1 MSEKI
6 KARSWILF
14 LALMLGLVGVPR
26 VTYAQSETP
35 YDLIEEVNNL
45 RALHGLEAY
54 QVDPWLMAYA
64 QEHSEYQARM
74 QSGTHLHS
82 DGKLPW
88 EIGIQENVA
97 GGEEGYVAVAVVVY
111 EIWVD
116 WGHRHILT
124 GYTKGEIG
132 AGMARGDNGQVYYTV
147 DIRPAK
153 GEPTV
158 VPELGTPAPLR
169 PYVTNTPDTDGA
181 IFHVV
186 GPGEALW
193 SIAISYGVKVDDIRR
208 LNGIPGDSTV
218 IQVGQKLLIRTDS
231 AVTAAPMDTTSPVA
245 TRMVAKPTL
254 TVTKNK
260 TPTDT
265 AVPSPSMTSV
275 PTSTASG
282 FLKYDKSMI
291 GVVGLVIA
299 AIGFVIVVY
308 FGFRRR

>member
-1 MSEKI
+1 MSEKT
-6 KARSWILF
+6 KTRPWILF
-14 LALMLGLVGVPR
+14 LALMPGLLGLPR
-26 VTYAQSETP
+26 VTSAQNETP
-35 YDLIEEVNNL
+35 SDLIEEVNNL

-82 DGKLPW
+82 DGSLPW
-88 EIGIQENVA
+88 ENGIQENVA
-97 GGEEGYVAVAVVVY
+97 SGDVDYVTIPVVVY

-132 AGMARGDNGQVYYTV
+132 AGMALGDNGQIYYTV
-147 DIRPAK
+147 DIRPTK
-153 GEPTV
+153 GAPTV
-158 VPELGTPAPLR
+158 VPELGSPAPVR
-169 PYVTNTPDTDGA
+169 PMATSTPDGDGA

-193 SIAISYGVKVDDIRR
+193 SIAISYAVKIDDIRR
-208 LNGIPGDSTV
+208 LNGIPGESTV
-218 IQVGQKLLIRTDS
+218 IQVGQKLLIRPAS
-231 AVTAAPMDTTSPVA
+231 AVTAVPTEATSPIA
-245 TRMVAKPTL
+245 TRTVTKPTL
-254 TVTKNK
+254 TAKKTK

-265 AVPSPSMTSV
+265 AVPSPSITAV
-275 PTSTASG
+275 PTSTAAG
-282 FLKYDKSMI
+282 FLSIDKSTV

-299 AIGFVIVVY
+299 AIGFVIVIY